1 MSIDRKDE
9 RGEQEERQSGV
20 RRIQIQLATLFLLQ
34 NDEARA
40 LRIAEDMRS
49 ENPERL
55 AAIRKALEDES
66 REQYWEFTD
75 RGVNF
80 SYLPPDRQ
88 AQLPRFFDL
97 LAAL

>member
-1 MSIDRKDE
+1 MHRHPLSEPQVYAAQHAALLLRL
-9 RGEQEERQSGV
+9 RQHCKK
-20 RRIQIQLATLFLLQ
+20 RRNLEIV
-34 NDEARA
+34 A

-55 AAIRKALEDES
+55 AAIRKTLEDES

-80 SYLPPDRQ
+80 SYLPPDRR